1 MSIKTIAVGTDVYTK
16 LAHRKQS
23 GESFT
28 KLIDRLLDVATSSGT
43 CADAVRDAAQIWGT
57 AGAQS
62 LDADKMESIIRD
74 NRRNARWDVEK
85 P

>member
-16 LAHRKQS
+16 LAHRKQP
-23 GESFT
+23 GQSFT
-28 KLIDRLLDVATSSGT
+28 KLIDRLLDSTASSGT
-43 CADAVRDAAQIWGT
+43 CADAVRDAAQIWGAT
-57 AGAQS
+57 GAQS
-62 LDADKMESIIRD
+62 SDADKMENIIRD